1 MVRQVS
7 NHAFSFQVVDN
18 APERRNIHIYI
29 SVGSKVYTVVKYEN
43 TGTIPISSIL
53 ANKANGQDLDH
64 AMKVYK
70 LCACVSR

>member
-1 MVRQVS
+1 MPQKEEK
-7 NHAFSFQVVDN
+7 HMY
-18 APERRNIHIYI
+18 IYI

-43 TGTIPISSIL
+43 TGTIPISSVL
-53 ANKANGQDLDH
+53 ANKANGQYLDH